1 MRRDFRQPIFWSNH
15 ENPKEINLMFVNK
28 DAKDEEI
35 SMLTP
40 DDSTWDWSQNIN
52 VNNVGIV
59 NFMCF
64 SKDKKEKKFMRTDTR
79 EAGSFVFVVVE
90 ELPED

>member
-28 DAKDEEI
+28 DVKDEEI

-52 VNNVGIV
+52 VIN
-59 NFMCF
+59 
-64 SKDKKEKKFMRTDTR
+64 
-79 EAGSFVFVVVE
+79 
-90 ELPED
+90 